1 MIRTNIKGID
11 LVFETSKNVFS
22 PKSIDQGT
30 LSMLSVVEFKESD
43 KILDLGCGYGVVGI
57 LVAKIIGE
65 NNVVMVDVDE
75 EAVQLSRKNAS
86 LNGVEGIKI
95 VQSGGFDNLHEKDFT
110 MILSNP
116 PYHTD
121 FSIPK
126 KFIEKGFNRLSIGG
140 KMYMVTKRKEWY
152 KNKLVAIFG
161 GVKIWE
167 LNGYYVFM
175 SIKKT
180 STYANRSKNK

>member
-1 MIRTNIKGID
+1 MIKTNIKGID
-11 LVFETSKNVFS
+11 LVFTTSKNVFS
-22 PKSIDQGT
+22 PKDIDQGT

-57 LVAKIIGE
+57 LAAKIIGE

-75 EAVQLSRKNAS
+75 EALELSRKNAS
-86 LNGVEGIKI
+86 SNGVEGIKI
-95 VQSGGFDNLHEKDFT
+95 VQSDGFDNLHEKDFT
-110 MILSNP
+110 MIMSNP

-121 FSIPK
+121 FSTPK
-126 KFIEKGFNRLSIGG
+126 KFIEKGFNRLSMGG

-175 SIKKT
+175 SIKRT
-180 STYANRSKNK
+180 STYANRKKR